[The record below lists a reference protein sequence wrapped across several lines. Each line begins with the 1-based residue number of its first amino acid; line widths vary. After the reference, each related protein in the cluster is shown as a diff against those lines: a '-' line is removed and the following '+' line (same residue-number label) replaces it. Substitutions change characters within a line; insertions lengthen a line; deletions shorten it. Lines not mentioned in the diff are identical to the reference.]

1 MRCPGDSYRPR
12 HICAQLE
19 AGATAQSVMG
29 WTCKLENPSLMLR
42 THIKMPGEVVH
53 VYHPGA
59 GEAET
64 RGSRGLPASLSE

>member
-19 AGATAQSVMG
+19 AWEMAQSVMG
-29 WTCKLENPSLMLR
+29 LTCKLENPSLMFR
-42 THIKMPGEVVH
+42 IHIKMPGEVAR
-53 VYHPGA
+53 VYHPSV

-64 RGSRGLPASLSE
+64 RGSRGLPASLA

>member
-19 AGATAQSVMG
+19 AGETAQSVMG
-29 WTCKLENPSLMLR
+29 LTYKPENPSLMFR
-42 THIKMPGEVVH
+42 THIKMPGEVAR

-64 RGSRGLPASLSE
+64 RGSRGLPVSLTE